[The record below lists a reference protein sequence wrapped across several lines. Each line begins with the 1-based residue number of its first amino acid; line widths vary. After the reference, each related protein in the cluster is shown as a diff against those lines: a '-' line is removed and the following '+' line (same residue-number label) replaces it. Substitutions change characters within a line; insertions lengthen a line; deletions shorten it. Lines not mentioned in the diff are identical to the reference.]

1 MNADPLKVFRR
12 QGIERHTDATTP
24 KQSGRA
30 PYQAFTTKEKLG
42 RVEIRMKDG
51 FSHAPG
57 YNFLLDIYFEH
68 AEQTGILLVTSFAC
82 IKILG
87 RNLLPIAQALQRH
100 QCERLVEFNPT
111 EYDPPTDASAP
122 FIESIGLRG
131 GRS

>member
-12 QGIERHTDATTP
+12 QGIERHTEPTAP
-24 KQSGRA
+24 AQSRRA

-57 YNFLLDIYFEH
+57 HSFILDVYYEH
-68 AEQTGILLVTSFAC
+68 AEQTGILLVTSFAT

-87 RNLLPIAQALQRH
+87 RNLLPVAQALQRH
-100 QCERLVEFNPT
+100 QCQTLVEFNPT
-111 EYDPPTDASAP
+111 EYDAPADASAP
-122 FIESIGLRG
+122 YIESITVQS